1 MKTINKTQQ
10 GFTLVELIIVIVILG
25 ILAVTAAPRFLNFQG
40 DAKASVLEGV
50 AGSLNSGLKILEG
63 KAIIAGLNTAAVAC
77 FDPATNT
84 VEPTTTTCA
93 TPLVPVNY
101 GTPALNVASVEAIA
115 EFSGDIEV
123 VLDPGTPA
131 DNSDPLNPV
140 PAVPGTQIFIANNA
154 TDAAVA
160 GCRVVYTP
168 ATGNTTATAASV
180 TVDATACN

>member
-50 AGSLNSGLKILEG
+50 AGSLNSGIKILEG
-63 KAIIAGLNTAAVAC
+63 KAIIAGLNTAALSC
-77 FDPATNT
+77 FDPATNKVT
-84 VEPTTTTCA
+84 STTTTCA
-93 TPLVPVNY
+93 SPLVPVNY

-123 VLDPGTPA
+123 VLDPGTPE
-131 DNSDPLNPV
+131 DTSVIPSI

-168 ATGNTTATAASV
+168 ATGNTTATAATV
-180 TVDATACN
+180 VVDAATCN